1 MLLPPKTLLL
11 VVSPDRCDPADFMD
25 IAQRIGKIAP
35 DIHVRVLH
43 PNYLTSLP
51 SAAWENP
58 TLLVSLARGDSIR
71 LPRGA
76 ILMSHQLSKL
86 QQAEMF
92 QLGGIRTPL
101 TASYEFGMTLDPQV
115 WGEFILMKPKLL
127 RMTSHGQSI
136 QVFRT
141 SRLSGMSADDFSPSH
156 GARKTPM
163 LIQQFVDTG
172 PFPQKYRALTL
183 CGDVL
188 YIARDTNVIPR
199 PEFSASD
206 VEIEAGKFHND
217 GSGDVKIEFGDYPEI
232 HEFAR
237 KIATAFPT
245 VPLLGCDIVKDAV
258 DGQLY
263 ALEVNAGGNVWHF
276 SSRLLA
282 ERRKKFPEDEKSRKA
297 QYGAFDVAAKAL
309 IRATRRMA
317 V

>member
-35 DIHVRVLH
+35 DINVRVLH

-58 TLLVSLARGDSIR
+58 TLLVSLARGTDIR

-92 QLGGIRTPL
+92 RLGGIRTPA
-101 TASYEFGMTLDPQV
+101 TATYEFGMPLDPQA

-127 RMTSHGQSI
+127 RMTSHGAGI

-141 SRLSGMSADDFSPSH
+141 SRLSGMTAEDFPPSH
-156 GARKTPM
+156 AVNEMPM

-172 PFPQKYRALTL
+172 SLPQKYRALTL

-188 YIARDTNVIPR
+188 YIAQDTNVTPR
-199 PEFSASD
+199 PELSASD
-206 VEIEAGKFHND
+206 GEIEAGKFHND
-217 GSGDVKIEFGDYPEI
+217 GSGDVKIEFGHYPEI

-237 KIATAFPT
+237 KMAAAFPT
-245 VPLLGCDIVKDAV
+245 VPLLGCDIVKDALH
-258 DGQLY
+258 GQLY

-276 SSRLLA
+276 SSRMMA
-282 ERRKKFPEDEKSRKA
+282 KRRKKFPGDERARQA
-297 QYGAFDVAAKAL
+297 QYGAFDVAARAL

>member
-11 VVSPDRCDPADFMD
+11 VVSPGRCDPADFVD

-35 DIHVRVLH
+35 DIDVKVLH
-43 PNYLTSLP
+43 PNFLTSLP
-51 SAAWENP
+51 EATWKNP
-58 TLLVSLARGDSIR
+58 TLLVSLAKGTDLT

-76 ILMSHQLSKL
+76 ILMSHMLSKL
-86 QQAEMF
+86 QQNEMF
-92 QLGGIRTPL
+92 RLGGVRTPI
-101 TASYEFGMTLDPQV
+101 TARYEFGMRLDTKV
-115 WGEFILMKPKLL
+115 WGEFVLMKPLLL
-127 RMTSHGQSI
+127 RMTSHGAGI

-141 SRLSGMSADDFSPSH
+141 FRLSGMTAGDFPPSH
-156 GARKTPM
+156 IVNGTPM

-172 PFPQKYRALTL
+172 EFPQKYRALTL

-188 YIARDTNVIPR
+188 YIARDTNFRPR
-199 PEFSASD
+199 PELSASD
-206 VEIEAGKFHND
+206 KMIEAGKFHND
-217 GSGDVKIEFGDYPEI
+217 GSDKVKIEFGQYPEI

-237 KIATAFPT
+237 KMALAFPA
-245 VPLLGCDIVKDAV
+245 VPLLGCDIVKDV
-258 DGQLY
+258 HTGELY

-276 SSRLLA
+276 SSRMLA
-282 ERRKKFPEDEKSRKA
+282 RHRAKFPDNEKARQS